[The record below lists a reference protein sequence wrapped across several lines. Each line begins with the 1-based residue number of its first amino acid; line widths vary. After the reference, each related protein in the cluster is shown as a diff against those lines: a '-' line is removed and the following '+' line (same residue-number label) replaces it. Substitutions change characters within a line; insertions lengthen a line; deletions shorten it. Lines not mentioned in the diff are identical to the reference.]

1 MWGESESVCVRDR
14 ECERERARRCVC
26 EKESVCVREREYVR
40 ESESVYVCERET
52 ARHLPVAA
60 APHICM
66 HTHLNYV

>member
-1 MWGESESVCVRDR
+1 M
-14 ECERERARRCVC
+14 RERARRCVC
-26 EKESVCVREREYVR
+26 EKEIACERERKCVR
-40 ESESVYVCERET
+40 ESESVCVRERET